1 MWLVIRGCKITLHSP
16 INKIKRK
23 KYGVGTKR
31 IPNGTF
37 QGQCSKRLRKKISI
51 CMKQGIASWAF
62 EFFNGIENNMND

>member
-31 IPNGTF
+31 IPDGTF
-37 QGQCSKRLRKKISI
+37 QGQRFKRLRKKLSI
-51 CMKQGIASWAF
+51 FMKQGIASWLSNFPRA
-62 EFFNGIENNMND
+62 